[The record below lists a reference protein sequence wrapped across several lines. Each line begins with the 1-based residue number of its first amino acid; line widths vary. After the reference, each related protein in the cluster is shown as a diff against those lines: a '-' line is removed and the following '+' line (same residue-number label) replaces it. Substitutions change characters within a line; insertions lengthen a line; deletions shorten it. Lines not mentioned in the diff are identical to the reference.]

1 MLIVIIQERTP
12 GEESKALDF
21 SIKITNFVTLG
32 DNSPQFP
39 SFVNG
44 DKCPVYLSKT
54 KYVSAVQSL
63 GHVRLFAT
71 PWTAAHQASLSITN
85 SPGPPKPMSI
95 ELVMPSNHLILWCLL
110 LLPSIF
116 PSIRIFSN
124 ESALCVRYPKY
135 LEFQVQHQSFQW
147 TPRTDLFR
155 MNWLDLFEVQG
166 TLKSLLQH
174 HSLKASIFRCSAFFI
189 V

>member
-71 PWTAAHQASLSITN
+71 P
-85 SPGPPKPMSI
+85 
-95 ELVMPSNHLILWCLL
+95 
-110 LLPSIF
+110 
-116 PSIRIFSN
+116 
-124 ESALCVRYPKY
+124 
-135 LEFQVQHQSFQW
+135 
-147 TPRTDLFR
+147 
-155 MNWLDLFEVQG
+155 
-166 TLKSLLQH
+166 
-174 HSLKASIFRCSAFFI
+174 
-189 V
+189 